1 MVTGHSLGGAVAT
14 LAAFDIAR
22 KAQELGIRQE
32 QVLCYTFG
40 APRTGSAAFAE
51 LYNQT
56 VPDTWMLING
66 QVCELGA
73 HACHQLCR
81 LLTLAARSAAEPMFC
96 CTGLSC
102 IAS

>member
-22 KAQELGIRQE
+22 KARELGIRQE

-40 APRTGSAAFAE
+40 APRTGNAAFAE

-66 QVCELGA
+66 NVSLRA
-73 HACHQLCR
+73 CR
-81 LLTLAARSAAEPMFC
+81 LAVRSVR
-96 CTGLSC
+96 
-102 IAS
+102 